1 VVRKTSI
8 LLVVLLSLVACRGD
22 ANVDANGPDNQ
33 GDTEVGVDPDTNVD
47 EDAAT
52 PIEPLDDCS
61 EASAAEGAPVGVTM
75 MDTFFEPPCIAV
87 SSTQAIT
94 LANAGNLEHN
104 FTVADGD
111 IDIDVEP
118 GEEETTDEIGTDL
131 AAGTYRF
138 FCEYHEDQGM
148 VGTLV
153 VE

>member
-1 VVRKTSI
+1 VLRKTF
-8 LLVVLLSLVACRGD
+8 VVFVALFSLVACRGD
-22 ANVDANGPDNQ
+22 ADLANDPNGP
-33 GDTEVGVDPDTNVD
+33 GDTEVGVDEETDPDAV
-47 EDAAT
+47 ET
-52 PIEPLDDCS
+52 PIENLDDCS

-87 SSTQAIT
+87 SSTQTIT
-94 LANAGNLEHN
+94 LTNAGNLEHN

-118 GEEETTDEIGTDL
+118 GEDQSTDEIGTDL

-138 FCEYHEDQGM
+138 FCKYHEAQGM